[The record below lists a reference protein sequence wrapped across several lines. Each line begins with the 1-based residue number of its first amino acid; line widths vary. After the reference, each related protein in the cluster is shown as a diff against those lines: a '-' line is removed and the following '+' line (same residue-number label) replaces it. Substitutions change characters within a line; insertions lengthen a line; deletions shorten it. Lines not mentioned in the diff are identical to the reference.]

1 MGNEAFNIGSVGLAM
16 KQQEVLGARTGV
28 CLPLSGARII
38 DFSQVVLGPVCTQM
52 LGDFGA
58 EVIKVEKEVIGDLT
72 RWSLGDDPEG
82 GQNPIFS
89 ALNRNKKSICADL
102 KDPSSRERV
111 KSLIG
116 TADVVVTN
124 FRPGVMERLGL
135 GYDDLSSLNT
145 RLIFAEATGYGS
157 VGPFRHKGGQDILA
171 QALSGLMARKP
182 APEAEM
188 SIYPTAICDY
198 TAGMHLVQG
207 ILLALLH
214 REKTGVGQK
223 VSVDLYSSMIALQL
237 QEATL
242 QMMRGRDLNWATF
255 PLTGVFQTKDSP
267 IVVVGAFKEFPLR
280 DICKALDLDDL
291 SLDPRFDSFE
301 SQMVHREQIQGILR
315 QRFLEMTS
323 QEWLSRL
330 ESVDILCA
338 PIQTLPE
345 ALESEQ
351 MTSSG
356 MRLKLLR
363 PDGTLLETIGT
374 PVRLSGIPGIAGG
387 LPPRLGEH
395 TNELLR

>member
-1 MGNEAFNIGSVGLAM
+1 MGNEAFNVASAGFALKKLEVPGTVG
-16 KQQEVLGARTGV
+16 GV
-28 CLPLSGARII
+28 CLPLSGVRVI

-58 EVIKVEKEVIGDLT
+58 EVIKIEKELIGDLT
-72 RWSLGDDPEG
+72 RWSLGNDPEG

-89 ALNRNKKSICADL
+89 ALNRNKKSVCADL
-102 KDPSSRERV
+102 KDPISRERV
-111 KSLIG
+111 KSLIE

-135 GYDDLSSLNT
+135 GYDDLSSRNT

-182 APEAEM
+182 APDAEI

-198 TAGMHLVQG
+198 TAGMHLLQG

-214 REKTGVGQK
+214 REKTGAGQK
-223 VSVDLYSSMIALQL
+223 VGVDLYSSMIALQL

-280 DICKALDLDDL
+280 DICNALDLEDL
-291 SLDPRFDSFE
+291 SKDPRFATFE
-301 SQMVHREQIQGILR
+301 RQMAHREEIQSILR
-315 QRFLEMTS
+315 QRFLEGTS
-323 QEWLSRL
+323 KTWLTRL
-330 ESVDILCA
+330 EAVDILCA
-338 PIQTLPE
+338 PIYTLPE
-345 ALESEQ
+345 ALASEQ
-351 MTSSG
+351 MAASG
-356 MRLKLLR
+356 MRLKILR
-363 PDGTLLETIGT
+363 PDGSLLETIGT
-374 PVRLSGIPGIAGG
+374 PVRLSGVQEIASDR
-387 LPPRLGEH
+387 PPRLGEH
-395 TNELLR
+395 TDELLR

>member
-1 MGNEAFNIGSVGLAM
+1 MGNEAFNVASAGFALKKLEVPGTVG
-16 KQQEVLGARTGV
+16 GV
-28 CLPLSGARII
+28 CLPLSGVRVI

-58 EVIKVEKEVIGDLT
+58 EVIKIEKELIGDLT
-72 RWSLGDDPEG
+72 RWSLGNDPEG

-89 ALNRNKKSICADL
+89 ALNRNKKSVCADL
-102 KDPSSRERV
+102 KDPISREQV
-111 KSLIG
+111 KSLIE

-135 GYDDLSSLNT
+135 GYEDLSIRNS
-145 RLIFAEATGYGS
+145 RLIFAEATGYGPL
-157 VGPFRHKGGQDILA
+157 GPFRHKGGQDILA

-182 APEAEM
+182 APDAEI

-223 VSVDLYSSMIALQL
+223 VSVDLYSSMVALQL

-255 PLTGVFQTKDSP
+255 PLTGVFQTKDTP

-280 DICKALDLDDL
+280 DICKALELEDL
-291 SLDPRFDSFE
+291 SLDPRFATFE
-301 SQMVHREQIQGILR
+301 TQMAHREEIQGTLR
-315 QRFLEMTS
+315 RRFVDMTS
-323 QEWLSRL
+323 REWLARL
-330 ESVDILCA
+330 EAVDILCA
-338 PIQTLPE
+338 PILTLPE

-351 MTSSG
+351 MASTG
-356 MRLKLLR
+356 MRMKLLR
-363 PDGTLLETIGT
+363 SDGSLLETIGT
-374 PVRLSGIPGIAGG
+374 PVRLSDVPEIATK

-395 TNELLR
+395 TDELLR